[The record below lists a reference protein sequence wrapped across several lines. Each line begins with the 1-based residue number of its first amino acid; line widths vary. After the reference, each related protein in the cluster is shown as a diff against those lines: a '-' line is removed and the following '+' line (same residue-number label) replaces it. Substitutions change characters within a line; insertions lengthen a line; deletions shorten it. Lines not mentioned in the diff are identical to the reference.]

1 MKVDKLGELSDIFT
15 KGQRF
20 HDVGTFFI
28 MGAHNSGAGRRFY
41 TVEKI
46 AGGGLLIAKCRPWS
60 AFSPGISRRGGG
72 GRRLRG
78 RSYHTGP
85 AWSLL
90 A

>member
-46 AGGGLLIAKCRPWS
+46 AGGGLLV
-60 AFSPGISRRGGG
+60 
-72 GRRLRG
+72 
-78 RSYHTGP
+78 
-85 AWSLL
+85 
-90 A
+90 